1 MVVTAS
7 TPLHIGIPRS
17 ILHYEFD
24 GIVERFLEE
33 LGADIELSP
42 PTNREIFLAGKQLV
56 IDELCFPIKVFVG
69 HVAHLAVRNVDRIIV
84 PVIVGHEN
92 DRMFPCHPRSRLAD
106 IVCALG
112 VCHRDQ
118 LLTPAFRFDEDGP
131 TDGGFLELGRM
142 LARSKSE
149 STAALAR
156 VRKCQTATAVRDA
169 PSGAATIGLIG
180 RPYVVQ
186 DEWLNNHLIQRLTS
200 LGCRVVTEDAREP
213 VGYAPKGSGLHFA
226 LAARTV
232 ALARDF
238 DRDPS
243 IDGIL
248 FLLPF
253 NCGPDGDIARHLGLT
268 IDTPMLTLVLD
279 ELQSSAGLVTR
290 LEAFIDVLTRSS
302 VPAGGVLR

>member
-1 MVVTAS
+1 MVVKLSAS
-7 TPLHIGIPRS
+7 LRVGVPRS

-24 GIVERFLEE
+24 GVVERFLQE
-33 LGADIELSP
+33 LGVDVELSP
-42 PTNREIFLAGKQLV
+42 PTNREIFLAGKRLV

-69 HVAHLAVRNVDRIIV
+69 HVAHLVGRRIDRIVV
-84 PVIVGHEN
+84 PVIVGHED

-118 LLTPAFRFDEDGP
+118 LLTPAFRFDNDGL

-142 LARSKSE
+142 LEHTKSE

-156 VRKCQTATAVRDA
+156 ARTRQTAPVVRDA
-169 PSGAATIGLIG
+169 PSTAPAIGLVG
-180 RPYVVQ
+180 RPYVVR

-200 LGCRVVTEDAREP
+200 LGCHVATEGACEA
-213 VGYAPKGSGLHFA
+213 VGYAPEGSGLHFA

-232 ALARDF
+232 ALARTF
-238 DRDPS
+238 DDDPS

-268 IDTPMLTLVLD
+268 IDTPLLTLVLD

-290 LEAFIDVLTRSS
+290 LEAFIDVLTRSA
-302 VPAGGVLR
+302 VPAGGAVR